1 MLDHSRMLDC
11 VIDRH
16 RRIQTPRSE
25 CAKEGIPM
33 TSTETESPPPTARQ
47 LEILR
52 WVAGFIA
59 DKGFPPTR
67 RDICRGFEFASP
79 NAAQIY
85 MTQLR
90 KRGLVTYNER
100 ASRTLRLTPAGLE
113 LIGGGA

>member
-1 MLDHSRMLDC
+1 MNGFAED
-11 VIDRH
+11 I
-16 RRIQTPRSE
+16 
-25 CAKEGIPM
+25 A
-33 TSTETESPPPTARQ
+33 PPTARQ

-90 KRGLVTYNER
+90 KRGLVTYTER

>member
-1 MLDHSRMLDC
+1 MFDDSRMLDC
-11 VIDRH
+11 VIDRYGLS
-16 RRIQTPRSE
+16 QTPRNE
-25 CAKEGIPM
+25 CAKEGISM
-33 TSTETESPPPTARQ
+33 TATVETPPPTARQ

-85 MTQLR
+85 MTQLKR
-90 KRGLVTYNER
+90 RGLVTYTER

>member
-11 VIDRH
+11 VIDRYG
-16 RRIQTPRSE
+16 RSQTPRSE
-25 CAKEGIPM
+25 CAKEGISM
-33 TSTETESPPPTARQ
+33 TATETESPPPTARQ

-52 WVAGFIA
+52 WVAGFIS

-85 MTQLR
+85 MTQLKR
-90 KRGLVTYNER
+90 RGLVTYTER
-100 ASRTLRLTPAGLE
+100 ASRTLRLTPAGME